1 MRGFNSDEVL
11 NRAVRGTVRVM
22 KDGDIRWSFVSVCA
36 REGQCKSRMA
46 DCPPPEKKYP
56 GFNMQPSRPVEV
68 RYDPPPPVHLWIFRL
83 NHVIT

>member
-46 DCPPPEKKYP
+46 DCPPREK
-56 GFNMQPSRPVEV
+56 N
-68 RYDPPPPVHLWIFRL
+68 I
-83 NHVIT
+83 